1 MEIWNWYRNGE
12 ERRLTDDM
20 SELDIKL
27 QQETSEV
34 SVTEM
39 MQEADSIKKA
49 LEQDTRNNQ
58 ENAREDEHDD
68 K

>member
-1 MEIWNWYRNGE
+1 
-12 ERRLTDDM
+12 M